1 MSTGGQ
7 GYCPPQ
13 PPCEA
18 WHKRGSAPC
27 CLHALIW
34 AGRLPWSSC
43 PQAPG
48 AGDRGLSHTRTAGN
62 TLACAVSVP
71 SYSWLLWHLLSNP
84 VSGVQ
89 AQRAPCRGQ
98 IHPRH
103 KGHLACGE
111 GFAQPR
117 ASVQLPR
124 ASSDRRPVGPP
135 AYPAYLVPLVMGAKQ
150 PSATRTPS
158 QPREGP
164 QAAQTSLRTAWGEV
178 AVSGPRPNPHKSL
191 GHSLAMV
198 LVGTCRIKAGALD
211 LLRNYFRKEE
221 VGVGGDGKGGPEK
234 VHCR

>member
-1 MSTGGQ
+1 MSAGRGDNWQPGKTLGVGRQ
-7 GYCPPQ
+7 RGIQRRERVQSVHGRAGYCPPQ
-13 PPCEA
+13 PPREA

-62 TLACAVSVP
+62 TLTCAVSFP

-89 AQRAPCRGQ
+89 AQRALCRGQ

-103 KGHLACGE
+103 KGHVACGE

-135 AYPAYLVPLVMGAKQ
+135 AYPAHLVPLVMGAKQ

-158 QPREGP
+158 QPKP
-164 QAAQTSLRTAWGEV
+164 A
-178 AVSGPRPNPHKSL
+178 SGQR
-191 GHSLAMV
+191 
-198 LVGTCRIKAGALD
+198 
-211 LLRNYFRKEE
+211 
-221 VGVGGDGKGGPEK
+221 GGRSP
-234 VHCR
+234 